1 MATTT
6 FAAPTAAELL
16 AFVQG
21 EPEGLVMRRLEAL
34 SMAQDLSEPDS
45 RRTPIA
51 TGGFADSALP
61 TRLAA
66 EPAGPGALVVQD
78 GTRVAG
84 GAGLPEGVILTDFA
98 SAVRAHPELVLEALF
113 SGFDPAANRFTA
125 LHAALMHGGVFLHVA
140 RGVELQEPLSATLRF
155 TDDGYHAPHVLIVA
169 EPRARLQFIL
179 ELSGDGAPRI
189 NGAVEVV
196 ARDGASVQYCEL
208 QRLSS
213 RAKSH
218 WPRRAVVGRDAHVD
232 WITSDIGS
240 RLLVSETRT
249 RLVGQGGECN
259 LFATFFGGKRQHFDL
274 HQVMQHEGTHTKSD
288 MNTRGVLQGHARTV
302 YNANTVIA
310 AGASG
315 TSGWQHEHTLML
327 SDDSRADLIPELE
340 IDDADVAAGH
350 AASAGPVD
358 PMQIYYLA
366 ARGIPE
372 VEARRLIVAGFLSA
386 LLEKIP
392 IAEVR
397 DRIGEIFAEKVEV

>member
-1 MATTT
+1 MAITTY
-6 FAAPTAAELL
+6 AAPTAEELT
-16 AFVQG
+16 AWAQG
-21 EPEGLVMRRLEAL
+21 EPKGLVSRRLHAL
-34 SMAQDLSEPDS
+34 GMAADLEEPDS

-51 TGGFADSALP
+51 TGGFADSTLLERRPPA
-61 TRLAA
+61 
-66 EPAGPGALVVQD
+66 PAGAGTLVVED
-78 GTRVAG
+78 GTRVFG
-84 GAGLPEGVILTDFA
+84 GEGLPDGVILTDFA
-98 SAVRAHPELVLEALF
+98 SALRAHPELVLDALF
-113 SGFDPAANRFTA
+113 SGFDPTANRFTA

-140 RGVELQEPLSATLRF
+140 QGVELKEPLSATLRF
-155 TDDGYHAPHVLIVA
+155 TDEGYHAPHVLVVA
-169 EPRARLQFIL
+169 EPRARVQFIL
-179 ELSGDGAPRI
+179 ELSGDGSPRI

-208 QRLSS
+208 QMLST

-232 WITSDIGS
+232 WITSDIGA

-249 RLVGQGGECN
+249 RLVGQGGECR
-259 LFATFFGGKRQHFDL
+259 LLATFFGGRRQHFDL
-274 HQVMQHEGTHTKSD
+274 HQVMVHEGIHTKSD

-302 YNANTVIA
+302 YNANTVIM

-327 SDDSRADLIPELE
+327 SDESRADLIPELE

-386 LLEKIP
+386 LLDQIP

-397 DRIGEIFAEKVEV
+397 NRIGEIFAEKVEA